1 MRSIVV
7 LAFSLLISV
16 RSYSAEVIPGFYTC
30 QGHKDSYQGTATFK
44 VTHIN
49 LPNPNDDYLPVF
61 YVEANYQGE
70 TANGKEMYALRG
82 IADVLTDA
90 MGGRH
95 LMLGN
100 SIKSLILTIQ
110 NQTAYTQIGPL
121 KMDCRFAR

>member
-7 LAFSLLISV
+7 LAFSLVISV
-16 RSYSAEVIPGFYTC
+16 PAFSAEIIPGFYTC
-30 QGHKDSYQGTATFK
+30 QGQRDSYQGTATFK

-49 LPNPNDDYLPVF
+49 LPNPNDDYLPAF
-61 YVEANYQGE
+61 YVEASFQGE
-70 TANGKEMYALRG
+70 TANGKEMSALRG
-82 IADVLTDA
+82 IADVMTDA

-100 SIKSLILTIQ
+100 SIKSLTLTIQ
-110 NQTAYTQIGPL
+110 NHAAYTQIGPL